1 MSSHADGRTRARL
14 ACDRCRVSKSPD
26 SRTQEERLRRLES
39 NLDRIS
45 GLESKID
52 QLLSQPIGSP
62 TVPTWSHDEAPLS
75 ELGNQ
80 RREPD
85 TGAVPP
91 DLLASI
97 TDIYFDRCEC
107 QPLPLLV
114 RSTHFPDE
122 VTFGIVAVAARY
134 STHPF
139 FNQESSPEVFNRK
152 ARTILFKAL
161 ETNEATLSTIQA
173 ACLISLADYL
183 DGLTQ
188 RANLTVGIGIRLAYS
203 LGFLK
208 PRALDNISE
217 DETISRCCWSLFALE
232 KLFSLASGE
241 PVPLL
246 DENHLPRYPTS
257 PEVPPS
263 ARSSLG
269 STSETLVDL
278 GIIAYCLQL
287 TVVWGEVMKHVMK
300 RKRSGTSQIPWA
312 ADSEY
317 NQIMSRFLDY
327 EAVSVNQH
335 RWQLVNFPQQEPA
348 DLKTYRS
355 YWVSWL
361 LMQFLFHS
369 CLALL
374 NHPVLF
380 LAGGPPTFVQLPPS
394 FAQCLSNHA
403 QLHSRWIAH
412 FADILRQKGLEVT
425 DPFLA
430 YGASIA
436 ATIHAFYAGSKNE
449 DVSLRAKKDFFLCLE
464 LVRGL
469 SVKLPS
475 VRYLVHR
482 LEQLQQSSHALNGL
496 PGDHENLSRTT
507 YASIFW
513 SIVQYSNPP
522 KVHESGQND
531 VSFIEPPSQGQL
543 SDDLLADYL
552 GILPPFSCPDLVQSF
567 DEWSMGNL

>member
-1 MSSHADGRTRARL
+1 MGNQ
-14 ACDRCRVSKSPD
+14 PD
-26 SRTQEERLRRLES
+26 S
-39 NLDRIS
+39 
-45 GLESKID
+45 
-52 QLLSQPIGSP
+52 
-62 TVPTWSHDEAPLS
+62 V
-75 ELGNQ
+75 
-80 RREPD
+80 
-85 TGAVPP
+85 VPP

-97 TDIYFDRCEC
+97 TNIYYDRCEC

-122 VTFGIVAVAARY
+122 VIFGIIAVAARY

-139 FNQESSPEVFNRK
+139 FNQDESSPQVFNQK

-183 DGLTQ
+183 GMQHISNEVPHANHTSDGLTQ
-188 RANLTVGIGIRLAYS
+188 HANLTVGIGIRLAYS

-208 PRALDNISE
+208 PRALDDISE

-241 PVPLL
+241 PIPLL

-269 STSETLVDL
+269 SNSETLVDL

-317 NQIMSRFLDY
+317 NRIMSRFLDY

-374 NHPVLF
+374 HHPVLF
-380 LAGGPPTFVQLPPS
+380 LAEGPPTFVQLPPS
-394 FAQCLSNHA
+394 FAQCASNHA

-412 FADILRQKGLEVT
+412 FADILRLKGLEVT

-469 SVKLPS
+469 SAKLPS
-475 VRYLVHR
+475 VRYLVSPSLDCR
-482 LEQLQQSSHALNGL
+482 AAF
-496 PGDHENLSRTT
+496 GDS
-507 YASIFW
+507 
-513 SIVQYSNPP
+513 P
-522 KVHESGQND
+522 SG
-531 VSFIEPPSQGQL
+531 PPSR
-543 SDDLLADYL
+543 A
-552 GILPPFSCPDLVQSF
+552 VATK
-567 DEWSMGNL
+567 